1 MPEQHRKDIITV
13 NIAFITMY
21 LLKDMQSYTFS
32 VCYQK
37 KSDKWLTEMQKT
49 TAGMGSWLFVGGYL

>member
-1 MPEQHRKDIITV
+1 
-13 NIAFITMY
+13 MY